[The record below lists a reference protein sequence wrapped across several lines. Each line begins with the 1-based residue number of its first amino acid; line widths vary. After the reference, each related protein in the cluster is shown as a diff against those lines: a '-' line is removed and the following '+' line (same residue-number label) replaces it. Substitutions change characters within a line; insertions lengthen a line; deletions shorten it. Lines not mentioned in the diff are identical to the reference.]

1 MRWVGEAEGGW
12 TKDKPKT
19 GAGEA
24 LLPSAGVDAALLGLL
39 LLGVSRRPSGSAIAA
54 ASDRRTAQAG
64 LAGVCVY
71 GLLPLAALLEGFQP
85 CVVMADLIC
94 GRRFGRAESF
104 CQAGPTCKQPS
115 VAEYWRDVIGES
127 ECCRAKRKSVKRA
140 WDGMGWRFVWTI
152 TLRLKRGYTA
162 APHLSLAEVHAQLAL
177 TSRPTAVCF
186 QP

>member
-24 LLPSAGVDAALLGLL
+24 LLPSAGVDAALLGLLLLLL

-71 GLLPLAALLEGFQP
+71 GLLPLAALREGFQP
-85 CVVMADLIC
+85 CVVMADP
-94 GRRFGRAESF
+94 RFGRAQSF
-104 CQAGPTCKQPS
+104 CQAGATCKQPS

-127 ECCRAKRKSVKRA
+127 ECCMAKRKSVKRA
-140 WDGMGWRFVWTI
+140 RDGMGWDGMAFCI
-152 TLRLKRGYTA
+152 DYHIAPQARLHGGT
-162 APHLSLAEVHAQLAL
+162 
-177 TSRPTAVCF
+177 T
-186 QP
+186 